1 MGGYVGILAI
11 GIIEVIIGII
21 EVIVFAGIAITG
33 SIKNKRSANVKD

>member
-11 GIIEVIIGII
+11 GIIEVI
-21 EVIVFAGIAITG
+21 VIVGIAITG